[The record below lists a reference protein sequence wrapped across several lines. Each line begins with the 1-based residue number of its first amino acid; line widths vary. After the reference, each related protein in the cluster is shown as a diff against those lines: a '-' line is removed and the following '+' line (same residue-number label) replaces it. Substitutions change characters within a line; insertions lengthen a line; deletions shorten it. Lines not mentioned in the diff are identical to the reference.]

1 MKVSTKLYLGT
12 VLQFLVALSLVAVFL
27 YMLQKQEHDSIV
39 INLAGRQRML
49 SQKMTKE
56 ILLFSQGVFPAEKV
70 LDTINM
76 FDQTLKALTYGG
88 KAPLDLAQTTFTTLP
103 APETRVVVTQL
114 KSVES
119 RWSSFSKIAKNYLKK
134 NEASSLAYL
143 KDNNLSLLQEMDRA
157 VFLMDEDA
165 AGKVASLRKVLLWG
179 SAVLSLLFLFTL
191 FITRRAEAEQECLL
205 VAEHSQAKRKAA
217 LFRMSAELAATLD
230 EKEVSR
236 RVVNGLHDT
245 LGFDL
250 VAFFMVDEATGDHLL
265 AASAGVDDPPSRV
278 SRDQGLS
285 ERAIMDGQ
293 LHYTPDVTQE
303 HRYIHDLRGSEV
315 DVPILYR

>member
-88 KAPLDLAQTTFTTLP
+88 KAPLDLALTTFTTLP

-119 RWSSFSKIAKNYLKK
+119 RWGSFSKIAKNYLKK
-134 NEASSLAYL
+134 T
-143 KDNNLSLLQEMDRA
+143 KLQ
-157 VFLMDEDA
+157 
-165 AGKVASLRKVLLWG
+165 
-179 SAVLSLLFLFTL
+179 
-191 FITRRAEAEQECLL
+191 
-205 VAEHSQAKRKAA
+205 HSH
-217 LFRMSAELAATLD
+217 T
-230 EKEVSR
+230 
-236 RVVNGLHDT
+236 
-245 LGFDL
+245 
-250 VAFFMVDEATGDHLL
+250 
-265 AASAGVDDPPSRV
+265 
-278 SRDQGLS
+278 
-285 ERAIMDGQ
+285 
-293 LHYTPDVTQE
+293 
-303 HRYIHDLRGSEV
+303 
-315 DVPILYR
+315 